1 MGSFAFFKD
10 FRGRFFC
17 ESKYFIKKLQFKQK
31 TILMG
36 IVMKKKILFGIVAS
50 ALVLGCSDPVKP
62 DADSSSSS
70 GTSATSS
77 SSTKSSSSTALT
89 SSSSGGLNSSSS
101 SGTSITSSSSTKSS
115 SSSGTSITSSSSTNS
130 SSSTA
135 LTSSSSDGLNSS
147 SSTAKSS
154 SSVATS
160 SSSQPKSSSS
170 YKTQDDIPFGGRS
183 IYDSIYDPRDDHKYL
198 YKTFTDR
205 HTGFTIQA
213 MAQNLDY
220 AEVITLGAEEQ
231 DDDTKVE
238 KYCYNDIPQN
248 CDFYGGLYQWAEMM
262 NLPYECN
269 TISCA
274 HLIQD
279 QHQGICPDG
288 WHLMTIQEMKTV
300 INSSPNGEGIEGVK
314 SQAYWA
320 IGGGRNTSGFTLL
333 GAGMR
338 MADGSFMNLN
348 KTAYWYFPTEKDNNE
363 MRAGGGYISGY
374 DNVFG
379 IDNAYNPKVDGVSAR
394 CVMDY

>member
-1 MGSFAFFKD
+1 
-10 FRGRFFC
+10 
-17 ESKYFIKKLQFKQK
+17 
-31 TILMG
+31 MG

-70 GTSATSS
+70 GTSITSS
-77 SSTKSSSSTALT
+77 SSTKSSSSTAL
-89 SSSSGGLNSSSS
+89 SSSS
-101 SGTSITSSSSTKSS
+101 SG
-115 SSSGTSITSSSSTNS
+115 
-130 SSSTA
+130 
-135 LTSSSSDGLNSS
+135 GLNSS

-170 YKTQDDIPFGGRS
+170 QPKSSSSYKTQDDIPFGG
-183 IYDSIYDPRDDHKYL
+183 INTVYDSIYDPRDNHKYL
-198 YKTFTDR
+198 YSTY
-205 HTGFTIQA
+205 TGWDGTAIRTYTI
-213 MAQNLDY
+213 MVQNLDY

-314 SQAYWA
+314 SQGPWA
-320 IGGGRNTSGFTLL
+320 IGGGMNTSGFTLL
-333 GAGMR
+333 GAGGR
-338 MADGSFMNLN
+338 YRDGTYKELN
-348 KTAYWYFPTEKDNNE
+348 RATYWYFPTEYEQNVL
-363 MRAGGGYISGY
+363 RAGAGYISG
-374 DNVFG
+374 NEGVFG
-379 IDNAYNPKVDGVSAR
+379 IDDVYSTKVDGFSVR
-394 CVMDY
+394 CVKNY

>member
-1 MGSFAFFKD
+1 MLIYDGLNIFNH
-10 FRGRFFC
+10 RC
-17 ESKYFIKKLQFKQK
+17 FIN
-31 TILMG
+31 TSSILMG
-36 IVMKKKILFGIVAS
+36 IVMKNMFLFGILAS

-70 GTSATSS
+70 GTSITSS

-89 SSSSGGLNSSSS
+89 SSSSGGLNNSSS
-101 SGTSITSSSSTKSS
+101 SGTSATSSSSTKSS
-115 SSSGTSITSSSSTNS
+115 SSTALSSSSS
-130 SSSTA
+130 G
-135 LTSSSSDGLNSS
+135 GLNSS

-154 SSVATS
+154 SSVVTS

-314 SQAYWA
+314 SQAHWA

-333 GAGMR
+333 GAGGR
-338 MADGSFMNLN
+338 KTN
-348 KTAYWYFPTEKDNNE
+348 KTFIDLNRVAYWFFPTEFDENIQ
-363 MRAGGGYISGY
+363 AASQGYISGNENNFGL
-374 DNVFG
+374 DNVYNYKAFG
-379 IDNAYNPKVDGVSAR
+379 SSAR

>member
-36 IVMKKKILFGIVAS
+36 IVMKKNFLFGIVAS

-70 GTSATSS
+70 GTSITSS
-77 SSTKSSSSTALT
+77 SSTKSSSSTALS
-89 SSSSGGLNSSSS
+89 SSSSGGL
-101 SGTSITSSSSTKSS
+101 
-115 SSSGTSITSSSSTNS
+115 NS

-135 LTSSSSDGLNSS
+135 LTSSSSGGLNSS

-183 IYDSIYDPRDDHKYL
+183 IYDSIYDPRDEHKYL

-333 GAGMR
+333 GAGSR
-338 MADGSFMNLN
+338 YRDGTYKNLN
-348 KTAYWYFPTEKDNNE
+348 RTAYWYFPTEHE
-363 MRAGGGYISGY
+363 SIVARSGSGYISGY
-374 DNVFG
+374 ENNFR
-379 IDNAYNPKVDGVSAR
+379 IDNGYNPKVDAYSVR
-394 CVMDY
+394 CVKNY

>member
-1 MGSFAFFKD
+1 
-10 FRGRFFC
+10 
-17 ESKYFIKKLQFKQK
+17 
-31 TILMG
+31 MG

-70 GTSATSS
+70 GTSITSS
-77 SSTKSSSSTALT
+77 SSTKSSSSTALS
-89 SSSSGGLNSSSS
+89 SSSSGGLNNSSS

-115 SSSGTSITSSSSTNS
+115 SSTALSSSSS
-130 SSSTA
+130 G
-135 LTSSSSDGLNSS
+135 GLNSS

-154 SSVATS
+154 SSVATSSSSQPKS

-314 SQAYWA
+314 SQGPWA
-320 IGGGRNTSGFTLL
+320 IGGGMNTSGFTLL
-333 GAGMR
+333 GAGGR
-338 MADGSFMNLN
+338 YRDGTYKELN
-348 KTAYWYFPTEKDNNE
+348 RATYWYFPTEYEQNVL
-363 MRAGGGYISGY
+363 RAGAGYISG
-374 DNVFG
+374 NEGVFG
-379 IDNAYNPKVDGVSAR
+379 IDDVYSTKVDGFSVR
-394 CVMDY
+394 CVKNY

>member
-1 MGSFAFFKD
+1 MLIYDGLNIFNH
-10 FRGRFFC
+10 RC
-17 ESKYFIKKLQFKQK
+17 FIN
-31 TILMG
+31 TSSILMG

-77 SSTKSSSSTALT
+77 SSTKSSSSTALS
-89 SSSSGGLNSSSS
+89 SSSSGGLNSSS
-101 SGTSITSSSSTKSS
+101 G
-115 SSSGTSITSSSSTNS
+115 GTSITSSSSTNS

-135 LTSSSSDGLNSS
+135 LSSSSSGGLNSS

-198 YKTFTDR
+198 YKTYTANN
-205 HTGFTIQA
+205 GYGTILTISV
-213 MAQNLDY
+213 MVQNLDY

-269 TISCA
+269 TKSCA
-274 HLIQD
+274 ELIQE

-288 WHLMTIQEMKTV
+288 WHLITNPEMWV
-300 INSSPNGEGIEGVK
+300 IINSTDEGIEGVK
-314 SQAYWA
+314 ARSTWA

-333 GAGMR
+333 GAGGR
-338 MADGSFMNLN
+338 KTNKTFIDLN
-348 KTAYWYFPTEKDNNE
+348 KAAYWFFPTEFDENLQ
-363 MRAGGGYISGY
+363 AASQGYISGY
-374 DNVFG
+374 DGVFG
-379 IDNAYNPKVDGVSAR
+379 IDDVYNYKAFGSSAR